1 MWSRSSEQLEPTAV
15 ITTLFVITLQEVVPV
30 NTKVTKRL
38 CDRHTTKNAV
48 IICLKTNFPS
58 PDFVNEVRNTQGWR
72 SKKLPILVKH
82 HQWSNHLT
90 IQPAS
95 QGASHQISHPQFSP
109 ATEVRLLSLPASQP
123 ATSGLRPK
131 TTDMEFIQ
139 GPRTASDAHWTQWC
153 WPNKRGKHGCRGS
166 TVCWF
171 PEIQQ
176 NSGTR
181 FNSTTT
187 AHENLIFNAMHALKE
202 RNLKKTKKNNVHI
215 WRNSS
220 IALA

>member
-1 MWSRSSEQLEPTAV
+1 MWSRSSEQLEPAAV
-15 ITTLFVITLQEVVPV
+15 VTTLFAITLQEVVPV

-72 SKKLPILVKH
+72 SKKLLILVKH

-166 TVCWF
+166 TLF
-171 PEIQQ
+171 AGFQKFNRTPEHVLTLQQ
-176 NSGTR
+176 Q
-181 FNSTTT
+181 
-187 AHENLIFNAMHALKE
+187 HM
-202 RNLKKTKKNNVHI
+202 KTSFLMQCVH
-215 WRNSS
+215 
-220 IALA
+220 